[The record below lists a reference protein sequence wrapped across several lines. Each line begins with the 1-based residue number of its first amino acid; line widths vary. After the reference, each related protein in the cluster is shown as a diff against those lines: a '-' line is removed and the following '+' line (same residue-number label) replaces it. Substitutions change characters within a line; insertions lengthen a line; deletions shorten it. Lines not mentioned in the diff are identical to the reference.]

1 MSSAPHVKKGFDH
14 FCLGRTR
21 GGGLGGRTVFAVLPG
36 AKEGLRRRSFTAR
49 TVPRNYL
56 ARNGIK

>member
-21 GGGLGGRTVFAVLPG
+21 GGGPGGRTVFAVLPG
-36 AKEGLRRRSFTAR
+36 AKEGLRRRSFTA
-49 TVPRNYL
+49 P
-56 ARNGIK
+56 GQFPEIIWHGME